1 MEESSIEME
10 HSGEGEGEGEEL
22 QEKRCFSLYVLGFT
36 RFRETVTLTV
46 PQMSQ
51 KNTNQKC
58 I

>member
-1 MEESSIEME
+1 MEESSIGME
-10 HSGEGEGEGEEL
+10 HGVGEL

-36 RFRETVTLTV
+36 RFRETVTLIV